1 MRPILLLTAALA
13 LISGCGGGAAPPADT
28 TTERPKR
35 YEDLVALFNDWR
47 TFQRPAIANGVP
59 DYTAAAMTAQH
70 EGLAAYMRRLAALDT
85 TGWSIPQ
92 QVDYHIVRAEMNG
105 LDFDQRVLRPWQ
117 NNPAFYVT
125 FFNDESDQP
134 AREGPNIWGTVEAWS
149 YKQPLSAADAA
160 QVDSGLKRIPGL
172 LDQAKT
178 NLTGD
183 QKDLWTWGTRSV
195 KSQSTELAA
204 FIASL
209 TPEQSALKASAEAA
223 RTATDAF
230 AAWLDAQAPSKS
242 GPSGVGKDN
251 YDWYLRHVQLLPYT
265 WQDEVT
271 LMQRELARAYAYL
284 ALEEVRNSGLPA
296 QTVVGSQAEHQRKFN
311 DAVTEYVAFLKARG
325 VITVADY
332 MDARLRARIG
342 RYSDAR
348 REFFTE
354 VDYRDPE
361 VMRTHGFHWFDKG
374 AMAAGYNNPI
384 RNGALLYNIFNARTE
399 GLATGW
405 EEMMMGAGMFDRK
418 PRSRELILI
427 LLAERAARAMGDL
440 KMHAN
445 EWTIDQAAK
454 YASENTPRGWLA
466 LDGNLVWGEQH
477 LYLQQPAYGGSYVIG
492 KIEVEKIMQARMR
505 QLGDKFKVGA
515 FMDELTAAG
524 QVPISLI
531 RWQMTGELTDD
542 LKAML
547 DAGRKPLAT
556 P

>member
-1 MRPILLLTAALA
+1 MRPTFLFAAALVLTSA
-13 LISGCGGGAAPPADT
+13 CGGGSAPPAE

-35 YEDLVALFNDWR
+35 HEDLVALFTDWR
-47 TFQRPAIANGVP
+47 TFQRPALTNGVP
-59 DYTAAAMTAQH
+59 DYSAAAMTAQH

-117 NNPAFYVT
+117 NNPAYYVT
-125 FFNDESDQP
+125 FFADESDQP
-134 AREGPNIWGTVEAWS
+134 AREGPNIFGTVELWS

-172 LDQAKT
+172 LEQAQK
-178 NLTGD
+178 NLTGK

-195 KSQSTELAA
+195 KSQSTDLAT

-209 TPEQSALKASAEAA
+209 TPDDSVLRASAEAA
-223 RTATDAF
+223 RAATDAL
-230 AAWLDAQAPSKS
+230 ATWLDAQAPSKTE
-242 GPSGVGKDN
+242 PSGVGKDN

-284 ALEEVRNSGLPA
+284 ALEEVRNGGLPA
-296 QTVVGSQAEHQRKFN
+296 QPLVASQAEHQRKFN
-311 DAVTEYVAFLKARG
+311 DAVTEYIAFLKSRG
-325 VITVADY
+325 VISVADY

-342 RYSDAR
+342 RYNGGR

-354 VDYRDPE
+354 VDYRDPV

-374 AMAAGYNNPI
+374 AMAAGYTSPI

-418 PRSRELILI
+418 PRSRELVLI

-445 EWTIDQAAK
+445 EWTIDQASK

-466 LDGNLVWGEQH
+466 IDGNLVWGEQH
-477 LYLQQPAYGGSYVIG
+477 LYLQQPAYGVSYVIG
-492 KIEVEKIMQARMR
+492 KIEVEKIMQVRMR
-505 QLGDKFKVGA
+505 QLGAAFKVGA
-515 FMDELTAAG
+515 FMDDLTAAG
-524 QVPISLI
+524 QIPISLI
-531 RWQMTGELTDD
+531 RWQMTGELSDD

-547 DAGRKPLAT
+547 DAGRGPLST